1 MISKSPKE
9 IVQRI
14 SLFHCQ
20 YFLNYRDCDTD
31 LYMDPEPD
39 ALNISAEGMWL
50 FPDISRHQPD
60 S

>member
-39 ALNISAEGMWL
+39 ALNISAEGM
-50 FPDISRHQPD
+50 
-60 S
+60 